1 MSDHQNSEG
10 PQGGQRALDS
20 IFLPRSVAVIGATEN
35 AGSVGRTIFE
45 NLRATPFGGQIY
57 PVNPKRDTVLGEKAY
72 PGISAIG
79 TAVDLAVIAIP
90 AQRVPAVIAECI
102 QAGVTGA
109 IIISAGFREIGETGR
124 DLERQV
130 AEAARGKL
138 RIIGPNCLG
147 VMNPITGLNA
157 TFASAVARPG
167 SVGFISQSGA
177 LCTAILDWSIKEN
190 VGFSAFVS
198 TGSMLDVGWGDLIR
212 YLGRDPHT
220 KSIVVY
226 MESIGDAPS
235 FLAAAREIANQK
247 PIIVIKAGRSG
258 AAAKAA
264 TSHTGAMAGSDEVLD
279 AAFNRCGVLRVHS
292 IAELFYMAEVLSNQP
307 RPKGPRLTILTNA
320 GGPGV
325 LATDAL
331 IGCGGTLAQL
341 SPATIERLNAALPS
355 QWSHGNPIDVLG
367 DSGPERYAQA
377 FQIAAEDPD
386 SDGILAIVTPQA
398 MTDPT
403 RFAAS
408 IAPLAKVS
416 RKPILASWMGGQ
428 GVAAGVDL
436 LHKAGIPTFPYP
448 DTAARIFEY
457 MSQFSANLDR
467 LQEVTEL
474 PVDAQFG
481 APDRERAR
489 GIIQSALENSRIL
502 LTELESKN
510 LLSAYRIP
518 SIPTEFAKDENDA
531 VRLAEGFRYPVVLKL
546 HSNTITHKSDIG
558 GVRLNLRNDTE
569 VLRAF
574 RAIRES
580 ADKAGPGHF
589 LGVTVQPMYT
599 VKGYEAILG
608 SSVDEQFGPVLLFG
622 WGGEFVETLK
632 DRTLALPPLTETL
645 ARQTIGRTRISAA
658 MKGVR
663 GREAANFTKLER
675 TMVRFSQLVVEQP
688 RIKEIEI
695 NPLLVSATEVLALDA
710 RVVLHDKNLRDKQ
723 LPRPAL
729 LI

>member
-1 MSDHQNSEG
+1 MNEIHVQPD

-20 IFLPRSVAVIGATEN
+20 IFLPHSVAVIGATETE
-35 AGSVGRTIFE
+35 GSVGRTIFE
-45 NLRATPFGGQIY
+45 NLRATPFGGSVF
-57 PVNPKRDTVLGEKAY
+57 PVNPKRASVLGVKAF
-72 PGISAIG
+72 PTIAAIERP
-79 TAVDLAVIAIP
+79 VDLAVIAIP
-90 AQRVPAVIAECI
+90 AAYVPSVISECV

-109 IIISAGFREIGETGR
+109 IIISAGFRETGATGR

-130 AEAARGKL
+130 TEAACGKL

-157 TFASAVARPG
+157 TFASTVARPG

-177 LCTAILDWSIKEN
+177 LCTAILDWSLKEN

-198 TGSMLDVGWGDLIR
+198 TGAMLDVGWGDLIR

-220 KSIVVY
+220 RSIVVY

-235 FLAAAREIANQK
+235 FLAAARKIANEK
-247 PIIVIKAGRSG
+247 PIIVIKAGRTET
-258 AAAKAA
+258 AAKAA

-279 AAFNRCGVLRVHS
+279 AAFRRCGVLRVNS

-307 RPKGPRLTILTNA
+307 RPKGSRLTILTNA

-331 IGCGGTLAQL
+331 MGCGGTLAPL
-341 SPATIERLNAALPS
+341 SPMTIERLNTVLPS

-367 DSGPERYAQA
+367 DADPERFAKA
-377 FQIAAEDPD
+377 FQIAADDPN

-403 RFAAS
+403 GFAAR
-408 IAPLAKVS
+408 IAPLAPLS
-416 RKPILASWMGGQ
+416 GKPVLASWMGGS
-428 GVAAGVDL
+428 GVAEGVEL
-436 LHKAGIPTFPYP
+436 LHKAGVPTFPYP

-457 MSQFSANLDR
+457 MSQYSANLDR
-467 LQEVTEL
+467 LQEVPSL
-474 PVDAQFG
+474 PTDAKYG
-481 APDRERAR
+481 APDRKHAEKVIRA
-489 GIIQSALENSRIL
+489 ALDADRTL

-518 SIPTEFAKDENDA
+518 SVPTEFAATEIDA

-546 HSNTITHKSDIG
+546 HSHSITHKSDIG
-558 GVRLNLRNDTE
+558 GVRLNLRNDTD

-574 RAIRES
+574 RAIRDSVEQIGS
-580 ADKAGPGHF
+580 GHF
-589 LGVTVQPMYT
+589 LGVTIQPMCAL
-599 VKGYEAILG
+599 KGYEVILG
-608 SSVDEQFGPVLLFG
+608 SSIDAQFGPVLLAG
-622 WGGEFVETLK
+622 WGGEFVETIG

-645 ARQTIGRTRISAA
+645 ARQMIEGTRIGAA

-663 GREAANFTKLER
+663 GREPANITALSR
-675 TMVRFSQLVVEQP
+675 IMVRFSQLVVEQS
-688 RIKEIEI
+688 RIKEIDV
-695 NPLLVSATEVLALDA
+695 NPLLVSSTEVLALDA
-710 RVVLHDKNLRDKQ
+710 RVVLHDKSIRDNQ
-723 LPRPAL
+723 LPKPAL
-729 LI
+729 MA